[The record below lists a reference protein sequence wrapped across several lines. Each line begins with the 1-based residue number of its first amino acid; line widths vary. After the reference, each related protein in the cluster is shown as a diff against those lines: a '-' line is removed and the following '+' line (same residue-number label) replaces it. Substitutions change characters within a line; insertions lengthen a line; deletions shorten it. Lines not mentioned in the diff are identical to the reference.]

1 MRSFGDSQKVT
12 SLRDRIRRGGDP
24 TAVAT
29 LRSRPGSGYGGPDPR
44 GFSILPLLGTDRSR
58 LVGDPHQEKPY
69 VLGLKGVFRDRS
81 EHERYLDDGWERIQA
96 VLRLLAGLQR
106 QGVRRVL
113 ELGANPYV
121 LTALMKRRFDFELE
135 LANYFGESLAGA
147 GPFTHVA
154 ELDGRP
160 VEFPFLHFN
169 IERDPFPYPDASFDC
184 VLFCEIV
191 EHLLMSPD
199 RAMSEIARVLRPGG
213 FVIISTPNASRLPNL
228 YFLARG
234 WNIWDGYSDNGPY
247 GRHNREYTLPEVAA
261 LADRHGCEVVET
273 EVRNVQ
279 PLARRFTYLQWLR
292 PDVWY

>member
-1 MRSFGDSQKVT
+1 MALIGPDRSKLT
-12 SLRDRIRRGGDP
+12 GDP
-24 TAVAT
+24 EN
-29 LRSRPGSGYGGPDPR
+29 
-44 GFSILPLLGTDRSR
+44 
-58 LVGDPHQEKPY
+58 EKPY
-69 VLGLKGVFRDRS
+69 VLGLKAVFRDRA
-81 EHERYLDDGWERIQA
+81 EHERYLADGWERMQA
-96 VLRLLAGLQR
+96 VLRLLAGLKA

-121 LTALMKRRFDFELE
+121 LTALMKRRFDFDLE
-135 LANYFGESLAGA
+135 LANYFGERLAGE

-160 VEFPFLHFN
+160 MEFPFRHFN
-169 IERDPFPYPDASFDC
+169 IEQDPFPYADQSFDC

-191 EHLLMSPD
+191 EHLLLSAD
-199 RAMSEIARVLRPGG
+199 RAMAEIARVLRPGG
-213 FVIISTPNASRLPNL
+213 FVIISTPNAPRLTNL

-261 LADRHGCEVVET
+261 LAERHGCEVVQT

-279 PLARRFTYLQWLR
+279 PLARRFTYLQRLR
-292 PDVWY
+292 PDVWYEHIFLVARRRPPAPDAR

>member
-1 MRSFGDSQKVT
+1 MV
-12 SLRDRIRRGGDP
+12 LI
-24 TAVAT
+24 
-29 LRSRPGSGYGGPDPR
+29 GPD
-44 GFSILPLLGTDRSR
+44 RSK
-58 LVGDPHQEKPY
+58 LVGDPENEKAY
-69 VLGLKGVFRDRS
+69 VLGLKGVFRDQA
-81 EHERYLDDGWERIQA
+81 EHDRYLADGWERMQA
-96 VLRLLAGLQR
+96 VLRLLAGLKA

-121 LTALMKRRFDFELE
+121 LTVLMNKRFSFDLE
-135 LANYFGESLAGA
+135 LANYFGERLSGG

-160 VEFPFLHFN
+160 MEFQFRHFN
-169 IERDPFPYPDASFDC
+169 IEQDPFPYANQSFDC

-191 EHLLMSPD
+191 EHLLLSPD
-199 RAMSEIARVLRPGG
+199 RAMAEIARVLRPGG
-213 FVIISTPNASRLPNL
+213 FVIISTPNAARLTNL

-261 LADRHGCEVVET
+261 LVERHGCEVVQT

-279 PLARRFTYLQWLR
+279 PLARRFTYLQRLR
-292 PDVWY
+292 PNVWYEHIFLVARRRHDAESVAG